1 MFLIFSASENTLEC
15 VIKSIRTDRVEYALR
30 ALLLNNNSNEFCIQ
44 AEVSSIAAVM
54 ADVVTAALVLPSYLL
69 RKGQTTTR
77 YESFQIWPLKQPQK
91 ASF

>member
-15 VIKSIRTDRVEYALR
+15 VIKSIRTDRVEYAFQ
-30 ALLLNNNSNEFCIQ
+30 ALFLNNSNEFCIQ

-69 RKGQTTTR
+69 RNGQTTTR